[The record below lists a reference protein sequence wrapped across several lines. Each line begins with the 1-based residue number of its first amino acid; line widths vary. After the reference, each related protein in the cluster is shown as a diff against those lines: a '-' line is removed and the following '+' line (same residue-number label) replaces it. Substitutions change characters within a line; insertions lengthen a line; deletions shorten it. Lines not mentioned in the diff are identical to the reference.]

1 MRRAGVLDETGR
13 LEEPWDEEGFPLDE
27 AGRIRIFQEDIREL
41 QLAKAAVRAGLETL
55 LIAYGIRAE
64 DVDAFCIAGGF
75 GCQLDME
82 KAAGI
87 GLLPEEAVGKADPA
101 GNTSLAGAL
110 RWLREE
116 KGGETADRLAGY
128 VREVPLSANK
138 DFQRFYM
145 EYMYFGEDEE

>member
-1 MRRAGVLDETGR
+1 MEDGSSF
-13 LEEPWDEEGFPLDE
+13 PWQACL
-27 AGRIRIFQEDIREL
+27 L
-41 QLAKAAVRAGLETL
+41 QLSGGTVAGLAVGYAAKAAVRAGLETL